1 VKLAGAVLELSE
13 EYPGWGKEKLVIL
26 LRREGFTSSASTA
39 GKILK
44 KLKERGVL
52 KEPLPNHIS
61 VRKSQ
66 RQRPYAVRKPE
77 DYLIKEP
84 TTT

>member
-1 VKLAGAVLELSE
+1 M
-13 EYPGWGKEKLVIL
+13 IL

-44 KLKERGVL
+44 KIKERGVL
-52 KEPLPNHIS
+52 KEPLPNYIS
-61 VRKSQ
+61 VSKSQ

-77 DYLIKEP
+77 DYLVKEP
-84 TTT
+84 TST